1 MVAAHLDFY
10 NEVKPDLLKIMS
22 DIVWPIAGLDRI
34 AYAADWARLRPT
46 PANHPVFDQWLA
58 DVSAVVAGLAG
69 KVPTVLTMF
78 NPFCMANDYR
88 GDVALPPDL
97 ACNRIMA
104 DLTDD
109 RHATL
114 HGFSMITE
122 TLMGLMPRLK
132 ATGVDGIFFASIGG
146 ERARFSRDAFDRAIA
161 PFDSEL
167 LREAQSATGFTILH
181 VCGSA
186 VDLERYAGMPFDIAN
201 WDHAAD
207 NPVMLAGAQILQ
219 RDVMGGV
226 DPVGMLAQGKIDSA
240 LQNFYHATPH
250 GVVIGAPGCAIASP
264 APDAALA
271 EFVVRH
277 RRFGGVAPR
286 SVILPTPQ

>member
-34 AYAADWARLRPT
+34 ACSADWARLRPT

-58 DVSAVVAGLAG
+58 DVSAVVARLEGA
-69 KVPTVLTMF
+69 VPTVLTMF
-78 NPFCMANDYR
+78 NPFCIANDHR
-88 GDVALPPDL
+88 GDIALPPDL
-97 ACNRIMA
+97 PCKRIMA
-104 DLTDD
+104 DLAHD
-109 RHATL
+109 RRATL
-114 HGFSMITE
+114 HAFVMISE
-122 TLMGLMPRLK
+122 TLLGLMPRLK

-146 ERARFSRDAFDRAIA
+146 ERARFSRDGFDRTIA
-161 PFDSEL
+161 SFDSAL
-167 LREAQSATGFTILH
+167 LRAAQSAIGFTILH
-181 VCGSA
+181 VCGTS

-207 NPVMLAGAQILQ
+207 NPAMLAGAQILQ

-226 DPVGMLAQGKIDSA
+226 DPAGMLAQGKIDSA
-240 LQNFYHATPH
+240 LEDFYHATSH
-250 GVVIGAPGCAIASP
+250 GVVIGAPGCAIASR
-264 APDAALA
+264 APEAALA

-277 RRFGGVAPR
+277 RRYGPHQVKH
-286 SVILPTPQ
+286 SSMK